1 MNKDELKT
9 GQANIKVIGVGGGG
23 GNAANWLFM
32 KGIEGA
38 EVIICNT
45 DQQHLDMVDADK
57 KFLMGADLTRG
68 LGAGGHPE
76 KGEDAAFESIST
88 IKKCLKGSDMVFITA
103 GMGGGTGTGGAPV
116 VAQAA
121 KELDAIV
128 IGCVT
133 MPFKIERARVD
144 KAEYGLQKLRNH
156 CDTVV
161 VIDNEKLVQIAGDL
175 PVKQA
180 FAVAN
185 ELVATMIKGIV
196 ETISTPSLV
205 NLDFAD
211 VQAIM
216 KDGHIASVG
225 VGASNTKNRV
235 QEAVEGA
242 LSNPLLEI
250 DYAGATGAI
259 IQIQGGNDMTLDEIS
274 TIGQQV
280 TDTMDP
286 DAEVIWGA
294 QVTEDMD
301 GQITVMTI
309 MTGVSSPYL
318 LGKKTQKQ
326 AQKESNE
333 LGDELGIQMVR

>member
-1 MNKDELKT
+1 MNENELKA
-9 GQANIKVIGVGGGG
+9 GQANIKVMGVGGGG

-57 KFLMGADLTRG
+57 KFLMGEDLTRG

-76 KGEDAAFESIST
+76 KGEDAAFESISA

-103 GMGGGTGTGGAPV
+103 GMGGGTGTGGSPV

-280 TDTMDP
+280 TEAMDP

-294 QVTEDMD
+294 QVTEEMD

-318 LGKKTQKQ
+318 LGKRSQKQ
-326 AQKESNE
+326 SEKETHK